1 MHVKWNVQEIT
12 FSQNS
17 IQKVA
22 IEYVSHYYCFMHI
35 EWDIL
40 GPMESSF

>member
-1 MHVKWNVQEIT
+1 MSIKWNLQEIT

-22 IEYVSHYYCFMHI
+22 ILYLSHYYCFMHVK
-35 EWDIL
+35 WNIL
-40 GPMESSF
+40 EPM